1 MNKKALEDYA
11 LFARNE
17 LETQIALSLNKL
29 GIYKDRILKANIVGD
44 LTVIE
49 GTQETFPKRVYEL
62 RDTILNSFKLKDENF
77 EHVVEEFA
85 YTWFNRIIA
94 IRFMEVHDYFD
105 HGFKVLTSSDGS
117 YEPDILKNAHF
128 LIDELNLDVNVIQ
141 SLKDQNKIEELYRYI
156 LFKQCNAL
164 NDILPELFDKDQN
177 YMELLLP
184 QNLLSNDSVIRKIT
198 SIPEEDFMND
208 VEVVGWLYQFYNKV
222 KKDGINSSKSKI
234 TKDTLPAVTQL
245 FTPDWI
251 VRYMAE
257 NSVGRIWVESY
268 PNSPIKGDMKYYI
281 EGAEQTENV
290 KKQLE
295 EIKYKNVNPEDIKI
309 IEPCCGSGHILVYIF
324 ELLFKMYK
332 EKSYNKKD
340 IPGYIL
346 KNNLYGLDIDKRAAQ
361 LAKFSLI
368 MKARSIDSR
377 FFNKN
382 RFVKPKV
389 FEIVDSTV
397 LLETDYK
404 KHMKNL
410 HFSNES
416 LETTEYLV
424 ETFRYAKTIGSLL
437 KIENKN
443 YSALLDDIKRCEKN
457 ELPDIFERLFMD
469 YGIKVL
475 KKLIILAATMC
486 RKYDVM
492 ITNPP
497 YRPTSDF
504 EEYMKKYANK
514 YYFETRNDLYSM
526 FMELDCV
533 KPNGFKSIINLQNW
547 MTGYSYTEYRENSLN
562 KLNFINVLHL
572 GPRAFE
578 DFGGEVVQTVVF
590 VARNFTCDSFVI
602 FFDLRKGTSK
612 EKAISF
618 FKSLS
623 EKKYITKKISSFKKM
638 PSNEYAYW
646 ASDNVLN
653 AFASK
658 KYLNTIGEAKSGVM
672 TGKDEIFIRAWYEV
686 NFNTISFLTSQN
698 NYHEKFLKFK
708 WFPVTNGGLTRK
720 WYGNLQMIVNMKN
733 HGYDIAH
740 FGGNTYRL
748 RDEKYYFKN
757 ACSWSTISS
766 NYLAVRLTPSNVLF
780 GNNGPTYFTDY
791 VLYSMGFLNSK
802 VSNYMCNM
810 LNPTLS
816 ILIDDIEHLPIIID
830 YKEKIEKDVE
840 ECIQISKWDWD
851 LYETS
856 WNFKKHYLI
865 GFGKIEDIY
874 NNFKSEYKNNIN
886 KLLINEID
894 LNTLFI
900 KIYNLDNELKA
911 DMTINDLTI
920 SESTKDESIKSFISY
935 LVGVL
940 MGRYSLEHE
949 GLIYAGGEFD
959 KSKYEDYVDEDGII
973 PLYEYVGIEDSLTTG
988 ICNLVKKIYGDTYYR
1003 ENLDF
1008 IANALDRKSTEGAV
1022 EAINRYLNDSFY
1034 LYHLQNYRTKSSG
1047 ARPIYWMLSSGKQGA
1062 FKCLIYL
1069 HRYTKNTLAIINSK
1083 YFLPRTAMYKAERER
1098 LEEKLKLA
1106 EVRDKKNIEKE
1117 LARIEACEQELLE
1130 YGQVLDHVANMC
1142 LNDEITVDLDDG
1154 VKVNYVKF
1162 QNQTLEIN
1170 GATIKK
1176 NLLVPFGLES
1186 EKKKK

>member
-257 NSVGRIWVESY
+257 NSVGRIWLESY
-268 PNSPIKGDMKYYI
+268 PNSPIKGDMKYYV
-281 EGAEQTENV
+281 EDAEQTEDV
-290 KKQLE
+290 KKKLE

-332 EKSYNKKD
+332 EKSYNEKD

-382 RFVKPKV
+382 RFVKPRV

-416 LETTEYLV
+416 IETAEYLV

-437 KIENKN
+437 KVENKN
-443 YSALLDDIKRCEKN
+443 YSALLDDVNRCEKN
-457 ELPDIFERLFMD
+457 ELADVFENEFYVFGL
-469 YGIKVL
+469 KEL
-475 KKLIILAATMC
+475 KKLVILAITMC

-497 YRPTSDF
+497 YRPITDF
-504 EEYMKKYANK
+504 EKMFRNFADTNYPDSK
-514 YYFETRNDLYSM
+514 NDLFSM
-526 FMELDCV
+526 FMESNYI
-533 KPNGFKSIINLQNW
+533 KENGFLSMINMHSWMFIKSF
-547 MTGYSYTEYRENSLN
+547 N
-562 KLNFINVLHL
+562 KLRTKMIDENFVNVLHL
-572 GPRAFE
+572 GKHAF
-578 DFGGEVVQTVVF
+578 
-590 VARNFTCDSFVI
+590 DS
-602 FFDLRKGTSK
+602 
-612 EKAISF
+612 
-618 FKSLS
+618 
-623 EKKYITKKISSFKKM
+623 
-638 PSNEYAYW
+638 
-646 ASDNVLN
+646 
-653 AFASK
+653 
-658 KYLNTIGEAKSGVM
+658 
-672 TGKDEIFIRAWYEV
+672 
-686 NFNTISFLTSQN
+686 
-698 NYHEKFLKFK
+698 
-708 WFPVTNGGLTRK
+708 
-720 WYGNLQMIVNMKN
+720 
-733 HGYDIAH
+733 
-740 FGGNTYRL
+740 
-748 RDEKYYFKN
+748 
-757 ACSWSTISS
+757 
-766 NYLAVRLTPSNVLF
+766 
-780 GNNGPTYFTDY
+780 
-791 VLYSMGFLNSK
+791 
-802 VSNYMCNM
+802 
-810 LNPTLS
+810 
-816 ILIDDIEHLPIIID
+816 
-830 YKEKIEKDVE
+830 
-840 ECIQISKWDWD
+840 
-851 LYETS
+851 
-856 WNFKKHYLI
+856 
-865 GFGKIEDIY
+865 
-874 NNFKSEYKNNIN
+874 
-886 KLLINEID
+886 
-894 LNTLFI
+894 
-900 KIYNLDNELKA
+900 
-911 DMTINDLTI
+911 
-920 SESTKDESIKSFISY
+920 
-935 LVGVL
+935 
-940 MGRYSLEHE
+940 
-949 GLIYAGGEFD
+949 
-959 KSKYEDYVDEDGII
+959 I
-973 PLYEYVGIEDSLTTG
+973 PG
-988 ICNLVKKIYGDTYYR
+988 
-1003 ENLDF
+1003 
-1008 IANALDRKSTEGAV
+1008 
-1022 EAINRYLNDSFY
+1022 
-1034 LYHLQNYRTKSSG
+1034 
-1047 ARPIYWMLSSGKQGA
+1047 
-1062 FKCLIYL
+1062 
-1069 HRYTKNTLAIINSK
+1069 
-1083 YFLPRTAMYKAERER
+1083 
-1098 LEEKLKLA
+1098 
-1106 EVRDKKNIEKE
+1106 
-1117 LARIEACEQELLE
+1117 
-1130 YGQVLDHVANMC
+1130 
-1142 LNDEITVDLDDG
+1142 
-1154 VKVNYVKF
+1154 
-1162 QNQTLEIN
+1162 
-1170 GATIKK
+1170 
-1176 NLLVPFGLES
+1176 
-1186 EKKKK
+1186 

>member
-164 NDILPELFDKDQN
+164 NDILPDLFDKDQS

-208 VEVVGWLYQFYNKV
+208 VEVVGWLYQYYVASNREEYRKAKTV
-222 KKDGINSSKSKI
+222 
-234 TKDTLPAVTQL
+234 TKDLIPTLSQI

-257 NSVGRIWVESY
+257 NSVGRIWLESY
-268 PNSPIKGDMKYYI
+268 PNSSIKYDMKYYI
-281 EGAEQTENV
+281 EDAEQTEDV
-290 KKQLE
+290 KKNLE

-332 EKSYNKKD
+332 EKSYNEKD

-382 RFVKPKV
+382 RFVKPRV
-389 FEIVDSTV
+389 FEMVDSTV

-416 LETTEYLV
+416 IEITEYLV

-437 KIENKN
+437 RVENKN

-457 ELPDIFERLFMD
+457 ELPDVFENDFFVFGLKELK
-469 YGIKVL
+469 YLIVL
-475 KKLIILAATMC
+475 ASTMC

-497 YRPTSDF
+497 YLSSTKLEKNSKTYVFDNYQISKDDMFAMFMDTNYVKTNGMFAIVNPDSWMFLESYENLRKHILNS
-504 EEYMKKYANK
+504 
-514 YYFETRNDLYSM
+514 YYFVNM
-526 FMELDCV
+526 VHIGM
-533 KPNGFKSIINLQNW
+533 G
-547 MTGYSYTEYRENSLN
+547 
-562 KLNFINVLHL
+562 
-572 GPRAFE
+572 AF
-578 DFGGEVVQTVVF
+578 DAVVQT
-590 VARNFTCDSFVI
+590 TSCVI
-602 FFDLRKGTSK
+602 RTSNICGYYSSYYRLV
-612 EKAISF
+612 ENSNYDNVIQQISD
-618 FKSLS
+618 K
-623 EKKYITKKISSFKKM
+623 KNKYIRNQYVFYKIKQNPIAYWCSDETYDIFQKSPSFGQFGDTKKG
-638 PSNEYAYW
+638 
-646 ASDNVLN
+646 VL
-653 AFASK
+653 
-658 KYLNTIGEAKSGVM
+658 
-672 TGKDEIFIRAWYEV
+672 TGNDARFGRFWYEV
-686 NFNTISFLTSQN
+686 DFTKTSDN
-698 NYHEKFLKFK
+698 NKNYSDMIEKNKK
-708 WFPVTNGGLTRK
+708 WIMCTSGGPFRR
-720 WYGNLQMIVNMKN
+720 WYGNLEWVIDLEND
-733 HGYDIAH
+733 GYNIR
-740 FGGNTYRL
+740 NNKENSSRL
-748 RDEKYYFKN
+748 REPSYYFRE
-757 ACSWSTISS
+757 CITWSEISS
-766 NYLAVRLTPSNVLF
+766 KAISIRYVPQGILF
-780 GNNGPTYFTDY
+780 GNSGPCCFFKEKLYYFMGLLNTNVTYS
-791 VLYSMGFLNSK
+791 LLKILS
-802 VSNYMCNM
+802 
-810 LNPTLS
+810 PTLTFGPEQ
-816 ILIDDIEHLPIIID
+816 LKRLPVVI
-830 YKEKIEKDVE
+830 
-840 ECIQISKWDWD
+840 
-851 LYETS
+851 
-856 WNFKKHYLI
+856 
-865 GFGKIEDIY
+865 
-874 NNFKSEYKNNIN
+874 
-886 KLLINEID
+886 
-894 LNTLFI
+894 
-900 KIYNLDNELKA
+900 
-911 DMTINDLTI
+911 
-920 SESTKDESIKSFISY
+920 KDEEIVTDIVKENIEICKNEWNDYELSWKFRKHPLIKSFIKIEDSFNSFEKERNFNFNLLHQNEEKLNEIFINNYDLENELSKHIDSAMITLRKANYSNDIKSLISY
-935 LVGVL
+935 LFGVL

-959 KSKYEDYVDEDGII
+959 KSKYGDYVDEDGII

-988 ICNLVKKIYGDTYYR
+988 ICNLVKRIYGDTYYK

-1008 IANALDRKSTEGAV
+1008 IANALDRKPTEGAE
-1022 EAINRYLNDSFY
+1022 EAVNRYLNDSFY
-1034 LYHLQNYRTKSSG
+1034 NDHLKTYQK
-1047 ARPIYWMLSSGKQGA
+1047 RPIYWMLSSGKQGA

-1069 HRYTKNTLAIINSK
+1069 HRYNKNTLAIINSK

-1142 LNDEITVDLDDG
+1142 LDDEITIDLDDG

-1186 EKKKK
+1186 EKKIK

>member
-257 NSVGRIWVESY
+257 NSVGRIWLESY
-268 PNSPIKGDMKYYI
+268 PNSPIKGDMKYYV
-281 EGAEQTENV
+281 EDAEQTEDV
-290 KKQLE
+290 KKKLE

-332 EKSYNKKD
+332 EKSYNEKD

-382 RFVKPKV
+382 RFVKPRV

-416 LETTEYLV
+416 IETAEYLV

-437 KIENKN
+437 KVENKN
-443 YSALLDDIKRCEKN
+443 YSALLDDVNRCEKN
-457 ELPDIFERLFMD
+457 ELADVFENEFYVFGL
-469 YGIKVL
+469 KEL
-475 KKLIILAATMC
+475 KKLVILAITMC

-497 YRPTSDF
+497 YRPITDF
-504 EEYMKKYANK
+504 EKMFRNFADTNYPDSK
-514 YYFETRNDLYSM
+514 NDLFSM
-526 FMELDCV
+526 FMESNYI
-533 KPNGFKSIINLQNW
+533 KENGFLSMINMHSWMFIKSF
-547 MTGYSYTEYRENSLN
+547 N
-562 KLNFINVLHL
+562 KLRTKMIDENFVNVLHL
-572 GPRAFE
+572 GKHAF
-578 DFGGEVVQTVVF
+578 DSIPGEFVQTVAF
-590 VARNFTCDSFVI
+590 IKRNSKNIDNKTI
-602 FFDLRKGTSK
+602 FIDDTSIYGENEKK
-612 EKAISF
+612 ENFYKANRYSVPVSN
-618 FKSLS
+618 FKYTSGNAFSYWIS
-623 EKKYITKKISSFKKM
+623 EKVLANYCEPKLGDNGIVITGMTIGLNDKYLRLWHEVNFKKISLYYDDIKKIDIKK
-638 PSNEYAYW
+638 NYW
-646 ASDNVLN
+646 IPY
-653 AFASK
+653 SK
-658 KYLNTIGEAKSGVM
+658 GGLRVN
-672 TGKDEIFIRAWYEV
+672 WYGGYDYIVNWAENG
-686 NFNTISFLTSQN
+686 NFNRSKTTMKDLYLKKAITWPFISGDNITTKILPKGFLWDVSGSPCFFDDKIFN
-698 NYHEKFLKFK
+698 
-708 WFPVTNGGLTRK
+708 
-720 WYGNLQMIVNMKN
+720 
-733 HGYDIAH
+733 
-740 FGGNTYRL
+740 
-748 RDEKYYFKN
+748 
-757 ACSWSTISS
+757 
-766 NYLAVRLTPSNVLF
+766 
-780 GNNGPTYFTDY
+780 Y
-791 VLYSMGFLNSK
+791 VLALLVSK
-802 VSNYMCNM
+802 VSDIFVKAQ
-810 LNPTLS
+810 NPTNNVQS
-816 ILIDDIEHLPIIID
+816 NDIACIPFRYNMNISFEINNM
-830 YKEKIEKDVE
+830 VE
-840 ECIQISKWDWD
+840 ECIRISKNNWDMKEISWD
-851 LYETS
+851 
-856 WNFKKHYLI
+856 FKINPLLQI
-865 GFGKIEDIY
+865 RSSRINDVF
-874 NNFKSEYKNNIN
+874 SEFNRKVLSNSALLAENEKRIN
-886 KLLINEID
+886 ELLIKEYD
-894 LNTLFI
+894 LGDDANSFNNSVELIAI
-900 KIYNLDNELKA
+900 KVDVVI
-911 DMTINDLTI
+911 
-920 SESTKDESIKSFISY
+920 KDFLSY
-935 LVGVL
+935 LVGVI

-959 KSKYEDYVDEDGII
+959 KSKYGDYVDDDGII

-988 ICNLVKKIYGDTYYR
+988 ICNLVKRIYGDTYYK

-1008 IANALDRKSTEGAV
+1008 IANALDRKPTEGAE

-1034 LYHLQNYRTKSSG
+1034 NDHLKTYQK
-1047 ARPIYWMLSSGKQGA
+1047 RPIYWMLSSGKPGA

-1106 EVRDKKNIEKE
+1106 ELRDKKNIEKE
-1117 LARIEACEQELLE
+1117 LTRIEACEQELLE

-1142 LNDEITVDLDDG
+1142 LNDEITIDLDDG

>member
-257 NSVGRIWVESY
+257 NSVGRIWLESY
-268 PNSPIKGDMKYYI
+268 PNSPIKGDMKYYV
-281 EGAEQTENV
+281 EDAEQTEDV
-290 KKQLE
+290 KKKLE

-332 EKSYNKKD
+332 EKSYNEKD

-382 RFVKPKV
+382 RFVKPRV

-416 LETTEYLV
+416 IETAEYLV

-437 KIENKN
+437 KVENKN
-443 YSALLDDIKRCEKN
+443 YSALLDDVNRCEKN
-457 ELPDIFERLFMD
+457 ELADVFENEFYVFGL
-469 YGIKVL
+469 KEL
-475 KKLIILAATMC
+475 KKLVILAITMC

-497 YRPTSDF
+497 YRPITDF
-504 EEYMKKYANK
+504 EKMFRNFADTNYPDSK
-514 YYFETRNDLYSM
+514 NDLFSM
-526 FMELDCV
+526 FMESNYI
-533 KPNGFKSIINLQNW
+533 KENGFLSMINMHSWMFIKSF
-547 MTGYSYTEYRENSLN
+547 N
-562 KLNFINVLHL
+562 KLRTKMIDENFVNVLHL
-572 GPRAFE
+572 GKHAF
-578 DFGGEVVQTVVF
+578 DSIPGEFVQTVAF
-590 VARNFTCDSFVI
+590 IKRNSKNIDNKTI
-602 FFDLRKGTSK
+602 FIDDTSIYG
-612 EKAISF
+612 EN
-618 FKSLS
+618 
-623 EKKYITKKISSFKKM
+623 EKKENFYKANRYSVSVSNFKYTSGNAFSYWIS
-638 PSNEYAYW
+638 E
-646 ASDNVLN
+646 NVLAN
-653 AFASK
+653 YCEPK
-658 KYLNTIGEAKSGVM
+658 LGDNGIVITGMTIGLNDKYL
-672 TGKDEIFIRAWYEV
+672 RLWYEV
-686 NFNTISFLTSQN
+686 NFKKISLYYDDIKKIDIKK
-698 NYHEKFLKFK
+698 NYWIPYSK
-708 WFPVTNGGLTRK
+708 GGLRVN
-720 WYGNLQMIVNMKN
+720 WYGGYDYIVNWAENGNFNRSKTTMKDL
-733 HGYDIAH
+733 YLKKAITWP
-740 FGGNTYRL
+740 F
-748 RDEKYYFKN
+748 
-757 ACSWSTISS
+757 ISGDNITAKILPKGFLWDVS
-766 NYLAVRLTPSNVLF
+766 GSPCFFDDKIFN
-780 GNNGPTYFTDY
+780 Y
-791 VLYSMGFLNSK
+791 VLALLVSK
-802 VSNYMCNM
+802 VSDIFVKAQ
-810 LNPTLS
+810 NPTNNVQS
-816 ILIDDIEHLPIIID
+816 NDIACIPFRYNMNISFEINNM
-830 YKEKIEKDVE
+830 VE
-840 ECIQISKWDWD
+840 ECIRISKNNWDMKEISWD
-851 LYETS
+851 
-856 WNFKKHYLI
+856 FKINPLLQI
-865 GFGKIEDIY
+865 RSSRINDVF
-874 NNFKSEYKNNIN
+874 SEFNRKVLSNSALLAENEKRIN
-886 KLLINEID
+886 ELLIKEYD
-894 LNTLFI
+894 LGDDANSFNNSVELIAI
-900 KIYNLDNELKA
+900 KVDVVI
-911 DMTINDLTI
+911 
-920 SESTKDESIKSFISY
+920 KDFLSY
-935 LVGVL
+935 LVGVI

-959 KSKYEDYVDEDGII
+959 KSKYGDYVDDDGII

-988 ICNLVKKIYGDTYYR
+988 ICNLVKRIYGDTYYK

-1008 IANALDRKSTEGAV
+1008 IANALDRKPTEGAE

-1034 LYHLQNYRTKSSG
+1034 NDHLKTYQK
-1047 ARPIYWMLSSGKQGA
+1047 RPIYWMLSSGKPGA

-1106 EVRDKKNIEKE
+1106 ELRDKKNIEKE
-1117 LARIEACEQELLE
+1117 LTRIEACEQELLE

-1142 LNDEITVDLDDG
+1142 LNDEITIDLDDG

>member
-29 GIYKDRILKANIVGD
+29 GIYKDKILKANVVGD
-44 LTVIE
+44 FTIIE
-49 GTQETFPKRVYEL
+49 GTQETFPKRVFAL
-62 RDTILNSFKLKDENF
+62 RNKILTNLKLKEENF
-77 EHVVEEFA
+77 EHIVEEFA

-105 HGFKVLTSSDGS
+105 HGFKVVTSSDGS

-257 NSVGRIWVESY
+257 NSVGRIWLESY
-268 PNSPIKGDMKYYI
+268 PNSPIKGDMKYYV
-281 EGAEQTENV
+281 EDAEQTEDVN
-290 KKQLE
+290 KKLE

-332 EKSYNKKD
+332 EKSYNEKD

-346 KNNLYGLDIDKRAAQ
+346 KNNLYALDIDKRAAQ

-368 MKARSIDSR
+368 MKSRSIDSR

-382 RFVKPKV
+382 RFVKPRV

-416 LETTEYLV
+416 IETAEYLV

-437 KIENKN
+437 KVENKN
-443 YSALLDDIKRCEKN
+443 YSALLDDVKRCEKN
-457 ELPDIFERLFMD
+457 ELADVFENEFYVFGL
-469 YGIKVL
+469 KEL
-475 KKLIILAATMC
+475 KKLVILAITMC

-497 YRPTSDF
+497 YRPITDF
-504 EEYMKKYANK
+504 EKMFRNFADINYPDSK
-514 YYFETRNDLYSM
+514 NDLFSM
-526 FMELDCV
+526 FMESNYI
-533 KPNGFKSIINLQNW
+533 KENGFLSMINMHSWMFIKSF
-547 MTGYSYTEYRENSLN
+547 N
-562 KLNFINVLHL
+562 KLRTKMIDENFVNVLHL
-572 GPRAFE
+572 GRHAF
-578 DFGGEVVQTVVF
+578 DSISGEFVQTVAF
-590 VARNFTCDSFVI
+590 IKRNSKNIGNKTI
-602 FFDLRKGTSK
+602 FIDDTSIYGENEKK
-612 EKAISF
+612 ENFYKANRYSVSVSN
-618 FKSLS
+618 FKYTSGNAFSYWIS
-623 EKKYITKKISSFKKM
+623 EKVLANYCEPKLGDNGIVITGMTIG
-638 PSNEYAYW
+638 
-646 ASDNVLN
+646 LN
-653 AFASK
+653 D
-658 KYLNTIGEAKSGVM
+658 KYL
-672 TGKDEIFIRAWYEV
+672 RLWHEV
-686 NFNTISFLTSQN
+686 NFKKIAFYYDDIKKIDIKK
-698 NYHEKFLKFK
+698 NYWIPYSK
-708 WFPVTNGGLTRK
+708 GGLRVN
-720 WYGNLQMIVNMKN
+720 WYGGYDYIVNWAENGNFNRSKTTMKDL
-733 HGYDIAH
+733 YLKKAITWP
-740 FGGNTYRL
+740 F
-748 RDEKYYFKN
+748 
-757 ACSWSTISS
+757 ISGDNITAKILPKGFLWDVS
-766 NYLAVRLTPSNVLF
+766 GSPCFFDDKIFN
-780 GNNGPTYFTDY
+780 Y
-791 VLYSMGFLNSK
+791 VLALLVSK
-802 VSNYMCNM
+802 VSDIFVKAK
-810 LNPTLS
+810 NPTNNVQS
-816 ILIDDIEHLPIIID
+816 NDIACIPFRYNKNISFEISNM
-830 YKEKIEKDVE
+830 VE
-840 ECIQISKWDWD
+840 ECIRISKNNWDMKEISWD
-851 LYETS
+851 
-856 WNFKKHYLI
+856 FKINPLLQNRSSRI
-865 GFGKIEDIY
+865 NDVF
-874 NNFKSEYKNNIN
+874 SEFNRKVLSNSALLVENEKRIN
-886 KLLINEID
+886 KLLIKEYD
-894 LNTLFI
+894 LGDDANSSNNSAELIAI
-900 KIYNLDNELKA
+900 KVDVVI
-911 DMTINDLTI
+911 
-920 SESTKDESIKSFISY
+920 KDFLSY

-959 KSKYEDYVDEDGII
+959 NSKYGDYVDEDGII

-988 ICNLVKKIYGDTYYR
+988 ICNLVKRIYGDTYYR

-1008 IANALDRKSTEGAV
+1008 IANALDRKPTEGAE

-1034 LYHLQNYRTKSSG
+1034 NDHLKTYQK
-1047 ARPIYWMLSSGKQGA
+1047 RPIYWMLSSGKQGA

-1069 HRYTKNTLAIINSK
+1069 HRYNKNTLAIINSK